1 MSSVKVAVRVRPFNS
16 REIARESKCIIEM
29 AGATTAIT
37 NPKVPP
43 NTSDSVKRFNFD
55 YSYWSHDHHDADF
68 STQSMVYKDIG
79 EEMLQHSF
87 DGYNV
92 CIFAYGQ
99 TGAGKSYTMMGRQEE
114 QQEGII
120 PMICKDLFTRI
131 QDTETDDL
139 KYSVEVS
146 YMEIYCERVRDL
158 LNPKNKG
165 NLRVREHPL
174 LGPYVEDLSKLAVT
188 DYQDIHDLIDEGNKA
203 RTVAATNM
211 NETSSRSHAVFTI
224 FFTQR
229 RHDLMT
235 NLTTEKVSKI
245 SLVDLAGSERADST
259 GAKGT
264 RLKEGANINKSL
276 TTLGKVI
283 SALAE
288 VASKKKNAKK
298 ADFIPYRD
306 SALTWLLRENL
317 GGNSKTAM
325 IAAISPADI
334 NYDETLSTLRYAD
347 RAKQIVCKAVV
358 NEDANAKLI
367 RELKEEIQKLRD
379 LLKAEGIE
387 VQEGPDGKV
396 VCEKRD
402 ANKDEL
408 TKSTVIKSPTKSRN
422 RNGSTTEMAV
432 DQLQASEKLIA
443 ELNET
448 WEEKLKRTE
457 EIRVQREAVFAEM
470 GVAVK
475 EDGIT
480 VGVFSPKKTP
490 HLVNLNEDP
499 NLSECL
505 LYYIKEGLTRLG
517 THEANVPQ
525 DIQLS
530 GSHILKEHCTFE
542 NKNSTVT
549 LLPHKDAIIYVNG
562 RKLVEPEV
570 LKTGSRVILGKNHV
584 FRFTN
589 PEQARELRDK
599 IETENEAENEVEKTD
614 TQQVDWN
621 FAQCELLEKQGID
634 LKAEMKKRLDNL
646 EEQYKRE
653 KLQADQQFEE
663 QRKTYE
669 ARIDALQ
676 KQVEEQSMTMS
687 MYSSYSPED
696 FHQEEDVYTNPM
708 YESCW
713 TAREAGLAA
722 WAFRKWRYHQFTSL
736 RDDLWGNAIFLKEAN
751 AISVELKKK
760 VQFQF
765 TLLTDTLYSPL
776 PPELAST
783 VAPLHQEDEFGAP
796 PVSKTLVAVEVTD
809 TKNGATHHWSLE
821 KLRQRLELMREM
833 YHNEAEMSP
842 TSPDYNVESLTGG
855 DPFYDRFPWFRMVG
869 RSFIY
874 LSNLLYPVPLVHKV
888 AIVNERG
895 DVRGY
900 LRIAVQPVL
909 DEESID
915 FNNGVKQSARLVF
928 NEDDAKPKY
937 RALNEKDDVQRYIDN
952 GGLDSKLEELEDV
965 DSGRGIDSNSASE
978 CHENSE
984 EPGEHLQVGKEFTFR
999 VTVLQ
1004 ATGIGAEYA
1013 DIFCQFNFLH
1023 RHEEAFSTEPVKNS
1037 ASGAPLGFYHV
1048 QNITVPVTKSFIEY
1062 LKTQPIMFKIFGHYQ
1077 THPLHKDAK
1086 QEFVSRPPPRRMLP
1100 PSIPISQ
1107 PVRSP
1112 KFGPLPCAPTSTVLA
1127 KHDVLVWFEICELAP
1142 NGEYVPSV
1150 VEHSDDLPCRGLFLL
1165 HQGIQRRIRITIV
1178 HEPTTEVKW
1187 KDINELVVGRIRNTP
1202 ESSDEQDED
1211 ACVLSLGL
1219 FPGEALE
1226 VPGDDR
1232 SFYRFE
1238 AAWDSSLHNSA
1249 LLNRVSQGGETIYI
1263 TLSAYL
1269 ELENCA
1275 RPAIITKDLSMVIY
1289 GRDARTGP
1297 RSLKHLFSGQY
1308 RNPEANRLTGVYE
1321 LALRRASEAGSPG
1334 VQRRQR
1340 RVLDT
1345 SSTYVRGEENLHGW
1359 RPRGDSLI
1367 FDHQWELEKLTRLE
1381 EVGRMRHLLLLRE
1394 RLGMDTNPNPTTK
1407 TEKDVCNLAARA
1419 ATSPVHMVIPQ
1430 SPQTPVKDPQQII
1443 PEREYNQREQD
1454 LMLKCLKLVQGRY
1467 TKSEANDTQTQSDVS
1482 PSDEGCAD
1490 MTVSCI
1496 SSNSMENNKFVI
1508 RRRLCSPDRADAPNG
1523 WEAPAPATQPA
1534 LPLRLYVPELEEI
1547 RVSPVV
1553 ARKGLLN
1560 VLEHGGSGWKKR
1572 WVIVRRP
1579 YVFIYRSEKDPVE
1592 RAVLNL
1598 ATAHVECSEDQ
1609 AAMVK
1614 IPNTFSVV
1622 TKHRGYLLQTLGDKE
1637 VHDWLYAINPLL
1649 AGQIKSRLAR
1659 RTLEPA
1665 SQTASQIQ
1673 ATNAANANSASK

>member
-1496 SSNSMENNKFVI
+1496 SSNSME
-1508 RRRLCSPDRADAPNG
+1508 LCSPDRADAPNG